1 MKVWTDMCISCTRS
15 TSAYSIAPSPSYAA
29 HLDRPAVE
37 HLVGI
42 PVLHGR
48 IPQLAQLLLPSLAA
62 RRQRHRPV
70 NTDTTRCSQWSTYAH
85 SI

>member
-1 MKVWTDMCISCTRS
+1 MKVWTGVCIPCTRPA
-15 TSAYSIAPSPSYAA
+15 SAYSTAPPPSYAA
-29 HLDRPAVE
+29 HLDCPAVE
-37 HLVGI
+37 HLVGV

-62 RRQRHRPV
+62 WGQRHRPV
-70 NTDTTRCSQWSTYAH
+70 NTDTARCSQRAAHTH